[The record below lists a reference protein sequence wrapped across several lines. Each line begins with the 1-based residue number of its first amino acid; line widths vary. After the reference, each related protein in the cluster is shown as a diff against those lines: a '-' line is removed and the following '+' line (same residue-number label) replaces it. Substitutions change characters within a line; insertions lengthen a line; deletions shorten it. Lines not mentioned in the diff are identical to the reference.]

1 MQNNQLG
8 TSNPNGQFNFGNF
21 AGFLQNQPTGF
32 NAPLGQTTSPK
43 DLRQSVV
50 SGYVTDDYRMSQK
63 LTLNIGVRY
72 ELATVPTETAGRLS
86 NLPTLIAA
94 TPNTGSPY
102 FSNPTKRNFE
112 PRVGFAFSPFKND
125 KTVLHGAFGIYDALP
140 LNYLFEGLS
149 IFSAPF
155 FQSGSVSSAGTLL
168 GTFPKNA
175 YPLLTPA
182 TFRYSYTPQ
191 TPKTSYVEQYALNAQ
206 QQLFSDMT
214 VQVGYQ
220 GSHGVHLAYRED
232 DINTVQPIANL
243 GGGNYEFPSLQNNTS
258 ASTTNPRL
266 NTNVGQI
273 SAMLPIGTANY
284 NALQA
289 GVTKRLSHRY
299 QMQASYTWAKS
310 IDDNSSSTF
319 GDSFANSV
327 SSLPFFAKDDRH
339 AVSDFNIG
347 QNFVFNYLILL
358 PDSPKSFGAAGRIL
372 DGWQYGGIFQASSG
386 LPITPLISGD
396 PLGLRS
402 SDTFDFPNRVAGC
415 NPINK
420 QNRVH
425 YINSACYSYPT
436 ETASYN
442 PILGNSRRNS
452 INGPGL
458 QNVDM
463 SLVKNNRIPRFGEA
477 FNVQFRAEL
486 FNIFNRPNYA
496 NPLKAATQLFS
507 SAPIPSAANPNP
519 GVFAGPAISA
529 AGALT
534 ATATTAR
541 QTQFA
546 LKVIF

>member
-1 MQNNQLG
+1 M
-8 TSNPNGQFNFGNF
+8 
-21 AGFLQNQPTGF
+21 
-32 NAPLGQTTSPK
+32 SP
-43 DLRQSVV
+43 S
-50 SGYVTDDYRMSQK
+50 

-72 ELATVPTETAGRLS
+72 ELVTVPTETAGRLS
-86 NLPTLIAA
+86 NLPTLTAA
-94 TPNTGSPY
+94 TPNLGSPY
-102 FSNPTKRNFE
+102 FANPTERNFE
-112 PRVGFAFSPFKND
+112 PRVGFAYSPFKKD
-125 KTVLHGAFGIYDALP
+125 RTVVHAAFGIYDALP

-149 IFSAPF
+149 IFAAPF
-155 FQSGSVSSAGTLL
+155 FQSGSASTASTLL

-191 TPKTSYVEQYALNAQ
+191 NPQTSYVEQYAVNVQ
-206 QQLFSDMT
+206 QQFIGDIIA
-214 VQVGYQ
+214 QVGYQ
-220 GSHGVHLAYRED
+220 GSHGIHLAYRED

-243 GGGNYEFPSLQNNTS
+243 GGGNYEFPSLVNNIN
-258 ASTTNPRL
+258 AATTNPRL

-273 SAMLPIGTANY
+273 SAMLPIGTSGY
-284 NALQA
+284 NALQV

-299 QMQASYTWAKS
+299 QFQASYTWAKS

-327 SSLPFFAKDDRH
+327 SSLPIFAKDDRH
-339 AVSDFNIG
+339 AVSDFNIA
-347 QNFVFNYLILL
+347 QNFVFNYLLLL
-358 PDSPKSFGAAGRIL
+358 PSAPRSFGGAGWII

-402 SDTFDFPNRVAGC
+402 SDTFDFPNVVPGC
-415 NPINK
+415 NPISK
-420 QNRVH
+420 QNKVH
-425 YINSACYSYPT
+425 YINSACYSYPA
-436 ETASYN
+436 ETSNYN

-458 QNVDM
+458 QDFDM
-463 SLVKNNRIPRFGEA
+463 SLVKNNYIPRFGES
-477 FNVQFRAEL
+477 FNIQFRAEL

-507 SAPIPSAANPNP
+507 SAPTPSATNPNP
-519 GVFAGPAISA
+519 GVFVGPAISS

-546 LKVIF
+546 LKIIF